1 MTNFVKGALYYDYV
15 TKSELLIILCCGEGF
30 RHRDYLCLV
39 RTAGGVWY
47 EAILKSTILES
58 TGGEIICCGS
68 AAFSSL
74 MRIAPLSSGC
84 KEALTVKF
92 ENVTKK

>member
-1 MTNFVKGALYYDYV
+1 MIDFVKGALYYDYV
-15 TKSELLIILCCGEGF
+15 TKSELLIIMCCGEGF

-39 RTAGGVWY
+39 RTLEGVWY
-47 EAILKSTILES
+47 EVILKSTILES
-58 TGGEIICCGS
+58 TGSEIITCGS

-84 KEALTVKF
+84 KEALTVKTVK
-92 ENVTKK
+92 VTKK